1 MNELLQK
8 MGVSSHLLSEDEQ
21 QFLRHNGYLNLG
33 KLLSDDNLHKI
44 KQRVKEILKEEG
56 ENAGSE
62 LMQSPSIR
70 HPKESGATRLG
81 DLVNK
86 GAAFDIFY
94 THPKVL
100 AAIRLV
106 LGEQFKLSSLN
117 YRAALPGAG
126 LQKLHVDWPE
136 SIQNTDYMVCNSI
149 WLLDDFFKENG
160 ATRVVP
166 GTHLQPT
173 LPADAM
179 KDPMDTHPEEKIIVA
194 EAGSVV
200 IFNSHTWHGGTTNH
214 TSQPRRAIHSYF
226 CKKDQVQQTNQGQ
239 FIRKSTLKRIS
250 AEAAYLLGLKEIV

>member
-1 MNELLQK
+1 MNEHLQK
-8 MGVSSHLLSEDEQ
+8 MGVSSDLLSKEEQ
-21 QFLRHNGYLNLG
+21 QFLRKNGYLNLG
-33 KLLSDDNLHKI
+33 KLLSDESLHKI
-44 KQRVKEILKEEG
+44 RLRINEILEEEG

-94 THPKVL
+94 TQPKVL
-100 AAIRLV
+100 AAISLV
-106 LGEQFKLSSLN
+106 LGDQFKLSSLN

-136 SIQNTDYMVCNSI
+136 SIQNMNYMVCNSI
-149 WLLDDFFKENG
+149 WLLDDFYKENG

-166 GTHLQPT
+166 GTHLQPK
-173 LPADAM
+173 LPAESM
-179 KDPMDTHPEEKIIVA
+179 NDPMDSHPDEKIIVA

-226 CKKDQVQQTNQGQ
+226 CKRDQVQQTNQSQ
-239 FIRKSTLKRIS
+239 FIKKNTLDRIS
-250 AEAAYLLGLKEIV
+250 VDAAYVLGLEET